1 MCSDLDRTLIYS
13 RAAMGAEPHPET
25 VCVEIYD
32 GAPLSFVT
40 PTAATG
46 LAALAERSVFVPTT
60 TRTPEQYLRVH
71 LPGPAPRFAIT
82 ANGGRLLVD
91 GAVDGDWSA
100 HVAGRLSTA
109 APLAQ
114 VHELLTGAW
123 VLRSQDA
130 DGLFCYAIV
139 DRAVL
144 PTAWLAE
151 LEAWCDEHGWGVS
164 LQGRKL
170 YCVPRALTKSA
181 AAAEVTHRAGTATM
195 LAAGD
200 SLLDADLLLAA
211 DAAIRPAHGELHD
224 AGFTAP
230 HLEVTAAAGVRAGEE
245 IVVWLRNRVS
255 VTDSAVVRP

>member
-13 RAAMGAEPHPET
+13 AAARGSDPPEL
-25 VCVEIYD
+25 VCVETYD
-32 GAPLSFVT
+32 DAPLSFVT
-40 PTAATG
+40 ATAAGG

-60 TRTPEQYLRVH
+60 TRTPEQYLRVR

-91 GAVDGDWSA
+91 GTVDGDWSA
-100 HVAGRLSTA
+100 HVDGRLSAA

-123 VLRSQDA
+123 VLRSRDA
-130 DGLFCYAIV
+130 DGLFCYAVV
-139 DRAVL
+139 DRAAL
-144 PTAWLAE
+144 PSAWLAE
-151 LEAWCDEHGWGVS
+151 LTAWCDEHGWGVS

-181 AAAEVTHRAGTATM
+181 GATEVARRVGTRTM

-211 DAAIRPAHGELHD
+211 DAAIRPAHGELHE
-224 AGFTAP
+224 AGFAAEHVAVTTAS
-230 HLEVTAAAGVRAGEE
+230 GVRAGEE
-245 IVVWLRNRVS
+245 IVAWFRGR
-255 VTDSAVVRP
+255 T